1 MVDDVR
7 EWRGMCV
14 LFFNVNLDATDL
26 RESDKSTSEPD
37 GENEH

>member
-14 LFFNVNLDATDL
+14 IFLNVNLDETDL
-26 RESDKSTSEPD
+26 RESDTSTSEPD
-37 GENEH
+37 GVNEH